1 MPEEPK
7 KKSIIPSKNGGLIQD
22 FVRHIKLI
30 WLLIQD
36 KRINIFLKILPFA
49 SLVYLVSPIDMLPG
63 MVVPVVG
70 ALDDAAII
78 WIGTSLF
85 ISLCPEDIV
94 NEHTLSLEKTLSGTW
109 KNEQGEE
116 EIVDA
121 EARDITE
128 DQPKKS
134 T

>member
-1 MPEEPK
+1 MSEEPK
-7 KKSIIPSKNGGLIQD
+7 NKSIIPSQNGGLIQD
-22 FVRHIKLI
+22 FIKHFKLI
-30 WLLIQD
+30 WLLISD
-36 KRINIFLKILPFA
+36 KRINIFLKLLPVA
-49 SLVYLVSPIDMLPG
+49 SLVYLVSPLDILSGMALP
-63 MVVPVVG
+63 VIG

-85 ISLCPEDIV
+85 ISLCPEVIV

-109 KNEQGEE
+109 KDPHGND

-128 DQPKKS
+128 NTSK
-134 T
+134 

>member
-1 MPEEPK
+1 MTEGSK
-7 KKSIIPSKNGGLIQD
+7 KKSIIPSQNSGLIQD
-22 FVRHIKLI
+22 VVRHIKLI
-30 WLLIQD
+30 WLLLSD
-36 KRINIFLKILPFA
+36 KRINLFLKILPIA

-63 MVVPVVG
+63 MVVPVIG

-94 NEHTLSLEKTLSGTW
+94 NEHMLSLEKTLTGAW
-109 KNEQGEE
+109 KNTQGDD

-121 EARDITE
+121 EARDITD
-128 DQPKKS
+128 DQPK
-134 T
+134 

>member
-1 MPEEPK
+1 MSEEPK
-7 KKSIIPSKNGGLIQD
+7 KRSIIPSQNGGLIQD
-22 FVRHIKLI
+22 FIRHIKLI
-30 WLLIQD
+30 WLLISD
-36 KRINIFLKILPFA
+36 KRINLFLKILPVA
-49 SLVYLVSPIDMLPG
+49 SLVYLVSPFDMLSG
-63 MVVPVVG
+63 MAFPVIG

-94 NEHTLSLEKTLSGTW
+94 NEHTLSLEKTLTGSW
-109 KNEQGEE
+109 KDPHSDD

-128 DQPKKS
+128 SQSK
-134 T
+134 

>member
-1 MPEEPK
+1 MPEGSK
-7 KKSIIPSKNGGLIQD
+7 KKSIIPSQNRGLIQD
-22 FVRHIKLI
+22 VVRHIKLI

-36 KRINIFLKILPFA
+36 KRINVFLKILPIA

-94 NEHTLSLEKTLSGTW
+94 NEHTLSLEKTLTGTW
-109 KNEQGEE
+109 NNPQGED

-128 DQPKKS
+128 D
-134 T
+134 

>member
-1 MPEEPK
+1 MPEGSK
-7 KKSIIPSKNGGLIQD
+7 KKSIIPSQNTGLVHD
-22 FVRHIKLI
+22 VVRHIKLI

-36 KRINIFLKILPFA
+36 KRINVFLKILPVA

-94 NEHTLSLEKTLSGTW
+94 NEHTLSLEKTLTGTW
-109 KNEQGEE
+109 KNAQNED

-128 DQPKKS
+128 DQPK
-134 T
+134 